1 MANKR
6 IENAI
11 RENHARL
18 VIIDPLRAFLG
29 ANVNIKRVNEIRHIF
44 RRLADVA
51 QAVNCTIVMIGHLNK
66 ATGSQSTYRGLGS
79 IDITDT
85 MMYL

>member
-1 MANKR
+1 MR
-6 IENAI
+6 
-11 RENHARL
+11 
-18 VIIDPLRAFLG
+18 
-29 ANVNIKRVNEIRHIF
+29 RHIF
-44 RRLADVA
+44 RKLADVA